1 MADTFS
7 LSGDLNPGDLSVQ
20 VLSALFGE
28 GWHDLTSLAT
38 RGSGAVLGD
47 LLFTLFNVLN
57 CCCAI
62 VVAWLFILTTLAATL
77 GAAQDGRG
85 IAGVRYSNAWIPLR
99 YSFAMGAITPVFS
112 GLNAMQVIVL
122 ACISLSVQFAD
133 TMWAKG
139 LEHIGKTGSIAARAD
154 PAVAGSAAQVLP
166 VLIEHHVL
174 ASYFSGTEKC
184 AMAVSGRKEDA
195 DWSLNRY
202 VVRFELPYLM
212 NCPNLRGDD
221 GFGMTLN
228 PALDFGDFG
237 QITVATP
244 VQEASEELASALS
257 PQGALYREVG
267 SAVKRALA
275 ASDQDRYEAANL
287 GALARSYQ
295 QCVGQALKRA
305 SARVEEKRAAM
316 LEDFRE
322 RAARGG
328 WWLAGSYYW
337 TLAKMAADSVEIMQ
351 DRTTARP
358 VNLEALSEF
367 MNPELDR
374 HLQLARE
381 LARRALVIATEGSG
395 TSNPISGAVLVGS
408 SGGGG
413 PGQEAEQAQ
422 DFANTSVLASL
433 AGFFSGASHAISEF
447 ALDEAAIGGGMV
459 SVLQGHDLVFNV
471 VKAARTLMNVCENAV
486 VAYMSLKLFGH
497 SFSLFAKNPVT
508 GVVATAAED
517 VLDLVGKIAL
527 AIAAPLWLVAW
538 FYAYMLPMLPFIAW
552 FTAIVGWLVLCLEA
566 IAACPLWLIAHCMP
580 DGDGFAGASAR
591 AGYALFLSVLLRP
604 LLLVLSFFVCMAVM
618 SVSGSFMGALLIPFF
633 DAQGGA
639 FDVGGFGTSGWGVTA
654 SISTV
659 LLVGL
664 VTGIA
669 TWKLFTLVTMVPDRI
684 IRWAGQLVASLGDF
698 HAEAVMQQGKAS
710 MDATAGRVLPSIAAG
725 SAIGAV
731 AGIGAGR
738 ARMKNEAL
746 IRELAQGSRDRQPEA
761 ER

>member
-7 LSGDLNPGDLSVQ
+7 LPGNLDPADLSVQ

-28 GWHDLTSLAT
+28 GWHNLASLAANGT
-38 RGSGAVLGD
+38 GAVLGD

-62 VVAWLFILTTLAATL
+62 VVAWLFILTTLSATL

-85 IAGVRYSNAWIPLR
+85 IGGVRYSNAWIPIR

-112 GLNAMQVIVL
+112 GLSAMQAIVL
-122 ACISLSVQFAD
+122 ACVSLSVQFAD
-133 TMWAKG
+133 TMWQAG
-139 LEHIGKTGSIAARAD
+139 LEHIGKTGSIAARAE
-154 PAVAGSAAQVLP
+154 PAVAGSASQVLP

-174 ASYFSGTEKC
+174 RNYFASSEKC
-184 AMAVSGRKEDA
+184 AMAQDGRKESS

-202 VVRFELPYLM
+202 VISFELPYLM

-237 QITVATP
+237 KITVATP
-244 VQEASEELASALS
+244 VREASEELAKVLS
-257 PQGALYREVG
+257 PIGQLYRDVG
-267 SAVKRALA
+267 CAVARALA
-275 ASDQDRYEAANL
+275 TASDTDRYEAANL
-287 GALARSYQ
+287 GDLARSYQ
-295 QCVGQALKRA
+295 KAVGQALKQA
-305 SARVEEKRAAM
+305 SARMEEQQSAM
-316 LEDFRE
+316 LADFRE
-322 RAARGG
+322 RAAKGG

-337 TLAKMAADSVEIMQ
+337 VLAKMAADSVEVMQ
-351 DRTTARP
+351 DRTTATP
-358 VNLEALSEF
+358 VNLAALAEF
-367 MNPELDR
+367 MNPEFER
-374 HLQLARE
+374 HLQLGRE
-381 LARRALVIATEGSG
+381 LAAQALVFATEGSG
-395 TSNPISGAVLVGS
+395 TSNPITGSPLVRSQEQKGEGAT
-408 SGGGG
+408 
-413 PGQEAEQAQ
+413 
-422 DFANTSVLASL
+422 DFANTSMVAGL

-447 ALDEAAIGGGMV
+447 ALDDAAIGSGMV
-459 SVLQGHDLVFNV
+459 SILQGHDLVFNV

-486 VAYMSLKLFGH
+486 VTYMSLKLFGH

-508 GVVATAAED
+508 GVVAKAAED
-517 VLDLVGKIAL
+517 TLDLVGKIAL

-552 FTAIVGWLVLCLEA
+552 FSAIIGWLVLCLEA
-566 IAACPLWLIAHCMP
+566 IAASPLWLIAHCMP

-591 AGYALFLSVLLRP
+591 AGYALILSVLLRP
-604 LLLVLSFFVCMAVM
+604 LLLVLSFFICMAVM
-618 SVSGSFMGALLIPFF
+618 SVSGSFMGALLVPFF

-654 SISTV
+654 SITTV

-738 ARMKNEAL
+738 ARRKNEAL
-746 IRELAQGSRDRQPEA
+746 IRELSQGSRKV
-761 ER
+761 